1 MVTGEAW
8 RECEMGRR
16 AVATMVV
23 SRRERK
29 RPRERL
35 EDVSIR

>member
-1 MVTGEAW
+1 VVRGEEE
-8 RECEMGRR
+8 REWEMGRR

-35 EDVSIR
+35 EGG